1 MENELEELQ
10 AAHAE
15 ELDSVKSKFDH
26 QLKSLRDR
34 LEHEENRRKKAHEEL
49 QTLKVT
55 YFMI

>member
-1 MENELEELQ
+1 LENELEELQ

-49 QTLKVT
+49 QTLKKE
-55 YFMI
+55 